1 MSIATDMIGPLVV
14 LAQAHAA
21 LAQQPETAAT
31 AARVQSAIDA
41 LEEQRERV
49 AEMERHACAATPRG
63 PERRTHPTLHEL
75 ATGAVVSLLDARRA
89 RAAGGPR

>member
-63 PERRTHPTLHEL
+63 AERRTYPTLHEIS
-75 ATGAVVSLLDARRA
+75 TGAVVSLFEARQA
-89 RAAGGPR
+89 RAQGGPR

>member
-1 MSIATDMIGPLVV
+1 MTLAADMIGPLVV

-21 LAQQPETAAT
+21 LAQQPETAAI

-41 LEEQRERV
+41 IEEQRERV
-49 AEMERHACAATPRG
+49 AAMERHAYVAVPRG
-63 PERRTHPTLHEL
+63 AERRTHPTLHEL

-89 RAAGGPR
+89 RAQGGPR